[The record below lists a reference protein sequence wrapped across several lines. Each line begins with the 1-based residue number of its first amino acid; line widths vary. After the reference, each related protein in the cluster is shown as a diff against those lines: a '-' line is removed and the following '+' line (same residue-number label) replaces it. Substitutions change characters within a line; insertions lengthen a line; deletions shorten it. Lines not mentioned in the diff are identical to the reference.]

1 MSWKSVLSTSSPLSL
16 TQTGIVL
23 HQIQAVEVNPIH
35 NYNYKRNLAQFI
47 IIPLNFA
54 QICGA

>member
-16 TQTGIVL
+16 AQTGIVL

-35 NYNYKRNLAQFI
+35 NYDYKCNLAQFV
-47 IIPLNFA
+47 IIPLIFA